1 MAADIKNS
9 FVFYR
14 DAVIT
19 CIVNTLTCLLAG
31 FITFSILGYIA
42 FIQNTGVENVVAS
55 GPGLV
60 FITYPEVVLQLPGAA
75 IWAAIFFFMLLVS
88 QIEL

>member
-1 MAADIKNS
+1 M
-9 FVFYR
+9 
-14 DAVIT
+14 IT